1 MVEQVQGVRAEIDE
15 QAAAGD
21 RGVGPPEVRRCGMRR
36 VWPVQGRAH
45 AARRTDRAAVQQLLD
60 LREAGQ
66 GASVI
71 SNEHR
76 YATACAGLQ
85 NAHALAM
92 VHGHGLF
99 DIDRL
104 ARRNGL
110 QRVLH
115 VGGGRRGD
123 VDRVH
128 LRIGDERIGIGI
140 PAGNRM
146 APCVILGQCRIAPHH
161 GSHP

>member
-66 GASVI
+66 GASTGLPAAMACNAYCMWV
-71 SNEHR
+71 EGGV
-76 YATACAGLQ
+76 AT
-85 NAHALAM
+85 
-92 VHGHGLF
+92 
-99 DIDRL
+99 
-104 ARRNGL
+104 
-110 QRVLH
+110 
-115 VGGGRRGD
+115 
-123 VDRVH
+123 
-128 LRIGDERIGIGI
+128 
-140 PAGNRM
+140 
-146 APCVILGQCRIAPHH
+146 
-161 GSHP
+161 